1 MPPTVSLT
9 PAEQLV
15 VRDARADEA
24 VALWDAL
31 RALYLARRGPVS
43 GDTAAP
49 PVPAVQVADAID
61 LVNAYERLAMPL
73 APALALGAPA
83 LWAAW
88 RQAYARVFA
97 VATHAPNLYA
107 PLPAAADLWRRL
119 LAPFA
124 THLAAFAAH
133 HPIPFTA

>member
-1 MPPTVSLT
+1 MPPTVSLS
-9 PAEQLV
+9 PAEQLI
-15 VRDARADEA
+15 VRDARAVEA

-31 RALYLARRGPVS
+31 RALYLARRGPVP
-43 GDTAAP
+43 GDATAP
-49 PVPAVQVADAID
+49 PVPAVHVADAID
-61 LVNAYERLAMPL
+61 LVNAFERLALPL

-97 VATHAPNLYA
+97 VASAAPELYA

-124 THLAAFAAH
+124 HHLAAFAAH